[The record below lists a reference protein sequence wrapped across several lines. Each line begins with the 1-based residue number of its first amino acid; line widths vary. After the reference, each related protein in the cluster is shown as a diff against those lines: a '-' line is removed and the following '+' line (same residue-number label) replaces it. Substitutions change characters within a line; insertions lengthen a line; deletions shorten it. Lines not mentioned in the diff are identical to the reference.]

1 MDIPETIAQTLEAH
15 RKKPSL
21 IKKAVNFVLKKKDNF
36 ATGAINPEAVVTKES
51 DAYQGFSAAVN
62 KEKSKEKI
70 SLINKVINITKK
82 LKPK

>member
-51 DAYQGFSAAVN
+51 DAY
-62 KEKSKEKI
+62 
-70 SLINKVINITKK
+70 
-82 LKPK
+82 